1 MISQHSGHQH
11 MAQRLPS
18 MPSITREPSSSEQKV
33 RRTVASMMISESYRR
48 FGVTRLIQ
56 PPHPMRTRKIPAVP
70 TDKSQLRPSHSQPP
84 HLSST
89 MMRSVLRQR
98 LPPTRLSIPLSS
110 PLCRRAYSAA
120 PPPPPKPPAHASAA
134 GPAGHAPPQPG
145 QPGQSYHD
153 RLNAHYAARMKHNR
167 SILLYVV
174 GALALAT
181 ATTYAAVPAYR
192 AFCAAT
198 GYAGTPMT
206 DPSRF
211 EAHKLYATDESKG
224 RPITV
229 RFQATSSDTLPW
241 SFTPVQKSVTV
252 VPGQTA
258 LAFYT
263 ATNHSNQDLIG
274 IATYN
279 MTPEKV
285 SFAT

>member
-1 MISQHSGHQH
+1 
-11 MAQRLPS
+11 
-18 MPSITREPSSSEQKV
+18 
-33 RRTVASMMISESYRR
+33 
-48 FGVTRLIQ
+48 
-56 PPHPMRTRKIPAVP
+56 
-70 TDKSQLRPSHSQPP
+70 
-84 HLSST
+84 
-89 MMRSVLRQR
+89 MMRSVLRHHAVQAR
-98 LPPTRLSIPLSS
+98 LTTRPLSS

-120 PPPPPKPPAHASAA
+120 PPPPPPTPTPKPTATA
-134 GPAGHAPPQPG
+134 GPAGHSAPRPG
-145 QPGQSYHD
+145 QAGQSYHD
-153 RLNAHYAARMKHNR
+153 RLNQHYAQRMKHNR
-167 SILLYVV
+167 SIMLYVV

-263 ATNHSNQDLIG
+263 ATNHSDQDLIG

-285 SFAT
+285 SLVFFLRCCGT

>member
-1 MISQHSGHQH
+1 
-11 MAQRLPS
+11 
-18 MPSITREPSSSEQKV
+18 
-33 RRTVASMMISESYRR
+33 
-48 FGVTRLIQ
+48 
-56 PPHPMRTRKIPAVP
+56 
-70 TDKSQLRPSHSQPP
+70 
-84 HLSST
+84 
-89 MMRSVLRQR
+89 MMRSLLRQR
-98 LPPTRLSIPLSS
+98 AALPSRPIPS
-110 PLCRRAYSAA
+110 PVYRRAYTT
-120 PPPPPKPPAHASAA
+120 PPPPKPPTPTSAA
-134 GPAGHAPPQPG
+134 PNAAGSSSSSSTGPKNA
-145 QPGQSYHD
+145 GQSYQE

-167 SILLYVV
+167 SILFYVV

-181 ATTYAAVPAYR
+181 GTTYAAVPAYR

-198 GYAGTPMT
+198 GFAGTPMT

-211 EAHKLYATDESKG
+211 EPEKLYATDESKG

-263 ATNHSNQDLIG
+263 AKNHSDKDLIG

-279 MTPEKV
+279 MTPDRV
-285 SFAT
+285 SPCIYSL